1 MRVLCLITLCAA
13 TLAAQPVS
21 LGVKGGIRFGD
32 FSLQDGAH
40 QESRFYT
47 VGPTVEVRLPWRS
60 LSLEMDA
67 LYKYSG
73 TSIATT
79 DLLNWFYF
87 DRTRVASWDIPLLVK
102 YSLPAG
108 SPRLRPFLNGG
119 YALRLKRQETFNIFS
134 STEPPPYG
142 PFYSTSSMKYRW
154 ETDHGLAFGGGVVTR
169 ISHLKI
175 APEFRYTRWPTIQN
189 SANRLGGSTGLNPQ
203 QFEILL
209 GLRF

>member
-1 MRVLCLITLCAA
+1 MRLLCLIALCAA
-13 TLAAQPVS
+13 AVGAQPVS
-21 LGVKGGIRFGD
+21 LGVKGGIRLGD
-32 FSLQDGAH
+32 FSLEDGIH

-47 VGPTVEVRLPWRS
+47 VGPTVEVRLPWRQ
-60 LSLEMDA
+60 LSLEMDG
-67 LYKYSG
+67 LYKRSG
-73 TSIATT
+73 TSMATT

-87 DRTRVASWDIPLLVK
+87 DRTRVTSWDIPLLVK

-108 SPRLRPFLNGG
+108 TPRLRPFLNGG
-119 YALRLKRQETFNIFS
+119 YALRLSRQETFNIFS

-142 PFYSTSSMKYRW
+142 PFYWTSTMSSRW
-154 ETDHGLAFGGGVVTR
+154 ATDHGFALGGGVVTR
-169 ISHLKI
+169 VSRLKL

-189 SANRLGGSTGLNPQ
+189 SVDHQGRRTGLNPQ